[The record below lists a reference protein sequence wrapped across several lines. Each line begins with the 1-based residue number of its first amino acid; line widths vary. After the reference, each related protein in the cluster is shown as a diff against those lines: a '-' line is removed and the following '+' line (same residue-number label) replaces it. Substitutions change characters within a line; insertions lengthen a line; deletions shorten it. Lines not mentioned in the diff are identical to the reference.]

1 MDIKDLKNY
10 QMITDNTDSPVLV
23 GTPINYTFTW
33 TDSNAYENDDLT
45 ANLQGSLLQSALSFV
60 QFDVIDGLYNE
71 YNTGAGAWWYLKS
84 YDIDYA
90 IKYDGANPTGY
101 VCIYKIYVFRVADIN
116 IPATSP
122 SNV

>member
-1 MDIKDLKNY
+1 MNIKDLGNY
-10 QMITDNTDSPVLV
+10 QMITNNTDSPILV
-23 GTPINYTFTW
+23 GTPQFFTFTW
-33 TDSNAYENDDLT
+33 TDSAPYSNEELT
-45 ANLQGSLLQSALSFV
+45 ANLQASLLQSALGFV

-71 YNTGAGAWWYLKS
+71 YEPGAGAWWYLKS

-90 IKYDGANPTGY
+90 IKYSGANPIGY
-101 VCIYKIYVFRVADIN
+101 VCIYKIHVFRVADEN